1 MSAPSSRPP
10 ATDSVPRPRDVQ
22 DVDVVVVGAGPTGAT
37 VAGDLARM
45 GRSVV
50 VLDKWPAVN
59 PASRAFATQPR
70 TLELLDSRGVAEP
83 LLARAGRA
91 ETVHLFADRP
101 LRLSELPTRFPFVMV
116 LPQAEVDQALEDR
129 ARAEGAQVL
138 RGHEVVAL
146 HQDDAWVTVTAR
158 PRDDDDP
165 AHARTVRARYVVGAD
180 GAHST
185 VRELVG
191 AQFPGEEVLSS
202 VVLADVRLSGRPR
215 GAGLVLGSTPSRF
228 GFLVPYG
235 RGDGEGAW
243 YRAMLWD
250 RDHQVSDAEPV
261 GEAEIV
267 DGLRQSMR
275 QDLGVLEVGWHSRFH
290 CEERQ
295 VPTYRYGRVLL
306 AGDAAHVHTPMGGQG
321 MNTGVQDAVNL
332 AWKLDAALRGADDE
346 VLDSYQVERHPV
358 GAHVIEASGKM
369 MRGITLRPRLARAVR
384 DTVFGVLMRL
394 PRTRGGMAANFGGL
408 TIRYP
413 AGPGDHELVG
423 TRASSVPLDGTTVEQ
438 AQRYLGF
445 LLVHARDDAAAGDAR
460 VGHDVADLAHARRTD
475 AGPALLVRPDGY
487 VAWAGDDDGWL
498 AVLARWGGTR
508 EQAPAA
514 VAAR

>member
-1 MSAPSSRPP
+1 M
-10 ATDSVPRPRDVQ
+10 
-22 DVDVVVVGAGPTGAT
+22 
-37 VAGDLARM
+37 
-45 GRSVV
+45 
-50 VLDKWPAVN
+50 
-59 PASRAFATQPR
+59 
-70 TLELLDSRGVAEP
+70 
-83 LLARAGRA
+83 
-91 ETVHLFADRP
+91 
-101 LRLSELPTRFPFVMV
+101 
-116 LPQAEVDQALEDR
+116 
-129 ARAEGAQVL
+129 
-138 RGHEVVAL
+138 
-146 HQDDAWVTVTAR
+146 
-158 PRDDDDP
+158 
-165 AHARTVRARYVVGAD
+165 
-180 GAHST
+180 
-185 VRELVG
+185 
-191 AQFPGEEVLSS
+191 
-202 VVLADVRLSGRPR
+202 VLADVRLSGRPR

-346 VLDSYQVERHPV
+346 VLDAYQVERHPV

-413 AGPGDHELVG
+413 AGPGDHEPGRHPRVVG
-423 TRASSVPLDGTTVEQ
+423 A
-438 AQRYLGF
+438 
-445 LLVHARDDAAAGDAR
+445 
-460 VGHDVADLAHARRTD
+460 ARRHD
-475 AGPALLVRPDGY
+475 GRAGAAVPRLPARARPGRRGSRRRPGRPRRRRPGARAAHRRGAGPAGAPGRVRRVGGRRRRLAGGAGSLGRHPRAGAGRGRRTVTVPAGPPRVRRD
-487 VAWAGDDDGWL
+487 VA
-498 AVLARWGGTR
+498 RNR
-508 EQAPAA
+508 EPAA
-514 VAAR
+514 RRRRHPAGRARPAVHAARPGRGVRAGRGHGLPARDRPRRACSPPWCDAGSRRCATC